1 MIKKFILLF
10 SFVIIS
16 ILFLSCDLF
25 GLTPSFNNDF
35 ADLPNYLTQ
44 NLYINYDSTLGR
56 ASVSDSGINVTAGT
70 NPNHPDIEY
79 YNRALEF
86 DTSSLN
92 DAGYTIKTT
101 YVDESDSETPEGE
114 IEATL
119 TMICE
124 KEGSPTIKFI
134 FGIYYNYDILI
145 DKYIDNV
152 AVDGWST
159 YLTWNE
165 Y

>member
-1 MIKKFILLF
+1 MTLTFKLLILII
-10 SFVIIS
+10 IIS
-16 ILFLSCDLF
+16 LTLFSCDLF
-25 GLTPSFNNDF
+25 GVFPSNENNF
-35 ADLPNYLTQ
+35 ADLPDYLTQ
-44 NLYINYDSTLGR
+44 NLYINYDSTLVR
-56 ASVSDSGINVTAGT
+56 ASVSDSGINVIAGT

-124 KEGSPTIKFI
+124 KEESPTIKFI

-152 AVDGWST
+152 AVVDWST